1 MYGKYFEVN
10 CIENRNDSLELYV
23 TEGDLLNIE
32 ILGGSKM
39 VLLDVKKAKKLK
51 KALKQY
57 IKSQELIR

>member
-23 TEGDLLNIE
+23 TEEDILNIE

-39 VLLDVKKAKKLK
+39 VLLDVEKAKKLK

-57 IKSQELIR
+57 IKSQELNR

>member
-10 CIENRNDSLELYV
+10 CIENRNDFLELYV
-23 TEGDLLNIE
+23 TEEDLLNIE

-39 VLLDVKKAKKLK
+39 VLLDVEKAKKLK

-57 IKSQELIR
+57 IKSQESK

>member
-23 TEGDLLNIE
+23 TEEDLLNIE

-39 VLLDVKKAKKLK
+39 VLLDVEKAKKLK

-57 IKSQELIR
+57 IKSQELN

>member
-10 CIENRNDSLELYV
+10 CIENRNDFLELYV
-23 TEGDLLNIE
+23 TEEDLLNIE

-39 VLLDVKKAKKLK
+39 VLLDVEKAKKLK

-57 IKSQELIR
+57 IKSQELN